1 MLEDE
6 GQEVIAVD
14 HWIKF
19 QAPQKIAK
27 LVKVCIYRCVD
38 LILHQTPYTVHLRSM
53 NPLITCV

>member
-19 QAPQKIAK
+19 QAPRKIAD
-27 LVKVCIYRCVD
+27 LVKVC
-38 LILHQTPYTVHLRSM
+38 VHV
-53 NPLITCV
+53 LITVFTPHLSCNVENY